1 MANGGQSMS
10 SLRQPPPLPPQI
22 PLTATAAA
30 YNLTYAL
37 LSQQQL
43 QQSTSSLRSDR
54 FDNCL
59 LLIPPPPPPPPPL
72 PSSSSSSSL
81 DATNIPIQVPPL
93 TPGTNQKMSQ
103 ALAASFAS
111 WEKERDEFNIPK
123 DPQLWS
129 ESDVNHWLLW
139 AIKEFNLDGFDAQ
152 SFLMTGKM
160 ICEMG
165 KEMFLAQT
173 PPYVGDIL
181 WEHLDRL
188 LRDSDGSIVDNNNVP
203 TTANYIDCGTEFNDF
218 FQQQQHQLQTTTT
231 TTTPPP
237 ITSPS
242 SSSSTTNIDPI
253 VIGHHNHSHHHHHN
267 HHHDNLQHLNH
278 HQSDVIYSSPFNDH
292 HHSQQQQQQQS
303 SSSSS
308 SSSSST
314 SITNNQQQ
322 QQQQNTDIISSC
334 TDNVTTTTATATTTT
349 TNSTINTINNNNNNN
364 NPNNNHNKSMIMNVP
379 MTSSMPDVISS
390 SSSSSSS
397 LSTTPMAITTLS
409 NFIDGSYSQSIASMN
424 ELSPTG
430 NNNNNADKMIAMNRH
445 QQSNHHHN
453 NNNNHHHH
461 HHHQSFETENAE
473 TYQQHLPTSTN
484 GHHHNHNHH
493 NNNNDNHHHYLEAH
507 SEFYLA
513 HTMVIDSGK
522 FSQQYQPKFNRGPHN
537 YFGRYTGNEL
547 PSMIDNYGQY
557 ENSFSTMTP
566 SSIPHTPSPEQ
577 WPTNDLAN
585 IGSTIGSTLMPNTIP
600 SPNIN
605 TLVPNHMNANYESL
619 PIHGRDQ
626 IGLNTM
632 VNNNIIHSNGVHQGA
647 NIFHQSSI
655 DGKPFIQAAVL
666 AAGSGPIQ
674 LWQFLLE
681 LLTDKDCQSFISW
694 TGDGWEFKLTD
705 PDEVARRWGIRKN
718 KPKMNYEKLSRG
730 LRYYYDKNIIH
741 KTAGKRYVYRFVC
754 DLQSLL
760 GCKPEDLH
768 SVVDLKPEKKEED

>member
-1 MANGGQSMS
+1 MNGGQSM
-10 SLRQPPPLPPQI
+10 L
-22 PLTATAAA
+22 
-30 YNLTYAL
+30 
-37 LSQQQL
+37 
-43 QQSTSSLRSDR
+43 
-54 FDNCL
+54 
-59 LLIPPPPPPPPPL
+59 PPPPPPSLSVFNLSFASLAQPQT
-72 PSSSSSSSL
+72 SSSSTTL
-81 DATNIPIQVPPL
+81 DATNLPIQVPPL

-129 ESDVNHWLLW
+129 ESDVNHWLQW
-139 AIKEFNLDGFDAQ
+139 AIKEFNLDGFDSQ
-152 SFLMTGKM
+152 TFLMTGKM

-188 LRDSDGSIVDNNNVP
+188 LRAFVLMLQINIYFSFSFFLLLITIVDSDSGSLSSSSSSLIDNVS
-203 TTANYIDCGTEFNDF
+203 TTATNYIDCGTEFNDY
-218 FQQQQHQLQTTTT
+218 FQQQQQTITTSSTSTSATLTTTD
-231 TTTPPP
+231 PSS
-237 ITSPS
+237 SPS
-242 SSSSTTNIDPI
+242 SSSSTTTNIDPI
-253 VIGHHNHSHHHHHN
+253 GHPNH
-267 HHHDNLQHLNH
+267 LQHLSNH
-278 HQSDVIYSSPFNDH
+278 HQHPNHHQTDVIYSTTFNDH
-292 HHSQQQQQQQS
+292 HHHHHHQQHHPQS
-303 SSSSS
+303 SE

-314 SITNNQQQ
+314 TTTLSSPSNQQQ

-334 TDNVTTTTATATTTT
+334 HEDKSINDN
-349 TNSTINTINNNNNNN
+349 NININNNNNNE
-364 NPNNNHNKSMIMNVP
+364 NNNNNKSIMMMNVP
-379 MTSSMPDVISS
+379 MTMPDIISS
-390 SSSSSSS
+390 S
-397 LSTTPMAITTLS
+397 TTPTSITSIS
-409 NFIDGSYSQSIASMN
+409 NFLDGSYQSIADSMN

-430 NNNNNADKMIAMNRH
+430 NNNIINNHHTDKMLTMNNRH
-445 QQSNHHHN
+445 QSN
-453 NNNNHHHH
+453 NNNNHHNHHQH
-461 HHHQSFETENAE
+461 HHHQSFEIDNPE
-473 TYQQHLPTSTN
+473 TYHHHQQQQQPHLPTSTN
-484 GHHHNHNHH
+484 GHQHHHHHHHN
-493 NNNNDNHHHYLEAH
+493 YLDAH

-513 HTMVIDSGK
+513 HSMMIDSK
-522 FSQQYQPKFNRGPHN
+522 FSQQYQQKFNRGSQN

-557 ENSFSTMTP
+557 DNHSFTTMTTP

-577 WPTNDLAN
+577 WPQNDLAN
-585 IGSTIGSTLMPNTIP
+585 LNNHIGTTLMSNTVIPSSNNLNNTII
-600 SPNIN
+600 S
-605 TLVPNHMNANYESL
+605 NHMNANYES
-619 PIHGRDQ
+619 PPPPSIHGRDQ
-626 IGLNTM
+626 INLNQMTN
-632 VNNNIIHSNGVHQGA
+632 NNNILHSTNGIHQGA
-647 NIFHQSSI
+647 NLFHQSTTI

-666 AAGSGPIQ
+666 AGSGPIQ

-768 SVVDLKPEKKEED
+768 AVVDLKSEKKEED